1 MESEDRL
8 EGLVGSEESSSD
20 AGLRSGSEEAA
31 AITPAATQHNYNLR
45 TKRTAL
51 DTVEESE
58 QTKSKGVAPG
68 VGAEADRN
76 QVGGRD
82 AGDATD
88 KRNSNGDSPDPV
100 VRKDGVMPK
109 STYARPPASRESR
122 GKVVDR
128 SGGVAW
134 DIPILRAEVR
144 ARRANENAE
153 RTKATAHRR
162 DLGVDA
168 GLAGLDPSNDTLPLS
183 DEDPSWEEWDRFRRA
198 RQAERLRKAP
208 QPSEFLPTNEFAR
221 PGSSSRPSVAG
232 RNAKS
237 RLEPRATDLLER
249 SAPVEPGRGR
259 KFDTPEKFLL
269 ELTQPAPLNGA
280 Q

>member
-1 MESEDRL
+1 MENEDRL
-8 EGLVGSEESSSD
+8 EGLVGSEESSSEAD
-20 AGLRSGSEEAA
+20 SQSDSEGEAA
-31 AITPAATQHNYNLR
+31 GVTPAATQHNYNLR

-58 QTKSKGVAPG
+58 KTKNKGIAPG

-88 KRNSNGDSPDPV
+88 KRVPNGGSPDPV

-134 DIPILRAEVR
+134 DIPVLRAEGR
-144 ARRANENAE
+144 ARRASGDAP
-153 RTKATAHRR
+153 RTKETARRRYLGVGADPTERDPSR
-162 DLGVDA
+162 DL
-168 GLAGLDPSNDTLPLS
+168 SPLGG
-183 DEDPSWEEWDRFRRA
+183 EEPSWEEWDRFRRT
-198 RQAERLRKAP
+198 RLTERLRKAP
-208 QPSEFLPTNEFAR
+208 LPSEFLPTNEFVR

-237 RLEPRATDLLER
+237 LLEPRATDLLER

-259 KFDTPEKFLL
+259 KFDNSPSWSRSS
-269 ELTQPAPLNGA
+269 QRCS
-280 Q
+280 

>member
-8 EGLVGSEESSSD
+8 EGLVGSGESSSE
-20 AGLRSGSEEAA
+20 AGSQSDSEGEAA
-31 AITPAATQHNYNLR
+31 GVTPAAAQHNYNLR

-51 DTVEESE
+51 DTVEESG
-58 QTKSKGVAPG
+58 QTKSSSIAPG

-88 KRNSNGDSPDPV
+88 KRVPNGDSPDPV
-100 VRKDGVMPK
+100 VRKDGVRPK
-109 STYARPPASRESR
+109 STYARSPTPRESR
-122 GKVVDR
+122 GKGVDR

-134 DIPILRAEVR
+134 DIPVLRAEGR
-144 ARRANENAE
+144 SRRAIEDAQ
-153 RTKATAHRR
+153 RTKETARRR
-162 DLGVDA
+162 DLGGGA
-168 GLAGLDPSNDTLPLS
+168 GPTERDPSRDLSPLS
-183 DEDPSWEEWDRFRRA
+183 GEEPSWEEWDRFRRA
-198 RQAERLRKAP
+198 RLTERSREAP
-208 QPSEFLPTNEFAR
+208 QSSEFLPTNEFAR

-259 KFDTPEKFLL
+259 KFDIAVKNMFILCIVVE
-269 ELTQPAPLNGA
+269 
-280 Q
+280 

>member
-1 MESEDRL
+1 MASEDRL
-8 EGLVGSEESSSD
+8 EGLFGTEESSSE
-20 AGLRSGSEEAA
+20 AGSTTGSEEEAA
-31 AITPAATQHNYNLR
+31 EVTPAAAQHNYNLR
-45 TKRTAL
+45 TKRSAL
-51 DTVEESE
+51 DTVEESG
-58 QTKSKGVAPG
+58 QTKSSSIAPG

-82 AGDATD
+82 AGDAT
-88 KRNSNGDSPDPV
+88 KTRVLRGGSPDPV

-109 STYARPPASRESR
+109 STYARPPAPRELR

-134 DIPILRAEVR
+134 DIPVLRAEGR
-144 ARRANENAE
+144 TRRASEDAQ
-153 RTKATAHRR
+153 RTKETVRRR
-162 DLGVDA
+162 DLGVGA
-168 GLAGLDPSNDTLPLS
+168 GPTERDPSRDLSPLS
-183 DEDPSWEEWDRFRRA
+183 GEEPSWEEWDRFRRA
-198 RQAERLRKAP
+198 RPTERLREAP

-259 KFDTPEKFLL
+259 KFDIMM
-269 ELTQPAPLNGA
+269 ELQ
-280 Q
+280 